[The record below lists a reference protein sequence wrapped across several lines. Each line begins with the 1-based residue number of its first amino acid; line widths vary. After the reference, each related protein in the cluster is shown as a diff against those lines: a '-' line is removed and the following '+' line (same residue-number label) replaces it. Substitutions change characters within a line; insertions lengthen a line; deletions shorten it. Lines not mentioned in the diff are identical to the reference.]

1 MTLFDD
7 NLDKFDYL
15 IGFVNDIAE
24 IVSDPEELLDP
35 NTGDSS
41 ALSIGYWTDLNGNIT
56 LSDIEGDESVTA
68 FNSSLEEIL
77 NLVKSNIKTDFSK
90 KWEELR
96 GE

>member
-15 IGFVNDIAE
+15 IGFVNNIAE
-24 IVSDPEELLDP
+24 IVSGPEELLDP
-35 NTGDSS
+35 NTGDCSV
-41 ALSIGYWTDLNGNIT
+41 LSIGYWTDLNGNIT

-68 FNSSLEEIL
+68 FNSSLEAIL